1 MAKEWLKKQAMW
13 QIYLPAPRKI
23 PHKIFNIVVP
33 NHTHQADLL
42 YLPHDRVRKKTYK
55 YALTVIA
62 ITSRFKAAE
71 PLTSK
76 DSKEIA
82 NALSRIFTEGLN

>member
-1 MAKEWLKKQAMW
+1 MVEEWLKKQAIW

-23 PHKIFNIVVP
+23 PYQIFNIVVP
-33 NHTHQADLL
+33 NHIHQADLL
-42 YLPHDRVRKKTYK
+42 YLPHDRVRNKIFK
-55 YALTVIA
+55 YALTVIDIA
-62 ITSRFKAAE
+62 SRFKAAE

-82 NALSRIFTEGLN
+82 NALSQLYRRTK